1 MAGSPFAVQLSLRP
15 PAGRDASAVS
25 LLKGIFDGVVCALQA
40 HGDRA
45 GAAELAERVARNCGG
60 EAGEVQALLLDR
72 ERAVL
77 GTVPRLLHL
86 RGEGVAWAPADDL
99 CLAGQLLLKHPGGDA
114 WTLSGRVFEIL
125 GSEES

>member
-1 MAGSPFAVQLSLRP
+1 MATEPDRSISRSG
-15 PAGRDASAVS
+15 
-25 LLKGIFDGVVCALQA
+25 LLGT
-40 HGDRA
+40 
-45 GAAELAERVARNCGG
+45 VARTPP
-60 EAGEVQALLLDR
+60 EVQALLLDR

-99 CLAGQLLLKHPGGDA
+99 CLAGQLLLEHPGGDA